1 MYRKQ
6 EKLSLGKSLYCFFKY
21 VLNAVLKR
29 IGGMKQISKELW
41 RKRTQEGEPLEN
53 MDWNKFEDELSQ
65 RTENLTT
72 ILYWLLGVWLL

>member
-29 IGGMKQISKELW
+29 IGGMKQISKEL
-41 RKRTQEGEPLEN
+41 
-53 MDWNKFEDELSQ
+53 
-65 RTENLTT
+65 
-72 ILYWLLGVWLL
+72 